1 MAEMG
6 MRWGSY
12 VVGYMDSMYM
22 VIRFGQ
28 LAALGVAEEK
38 AVGHALEIFG
48 VRLGF

>member
-1 MAEMG
+1 MG
-6 MRWGSY
+6 FVCGGVY
-12 VVGYMDSMYM
+12 GFNVLYM